1 MYKSIHKG
9 RYIFLNLHHGSFM
22 LRRRTSDLEC
32 PGLILRHQVRR
43 SPETAL
49 PPPRHH
55 SILLQALH
63 LFYSLNNNSSS
74 FLSSEQPIRLLERQ
88 SGLNHAEVWSR
99 FSSGL
104 QAPAHIRQ
112 SASEKPG
119 VHIGERAP
127 EGALKIL
134 MRHKLTSHLKPRPKV
149 DSPAVLS
156 WCD

>member
-1 MYKSIHKG
+1 MVHSCWERFFHW
-9 RYIFLNLHHGSFM
+9 
-22 LRRRTSDLEC
+22 RRTSDLEC
-32 PGLILRHQVRR
+32 PSLILRHQVRR

-88 SGLNHAEVWSR
+88 SGLNHAEVWSC